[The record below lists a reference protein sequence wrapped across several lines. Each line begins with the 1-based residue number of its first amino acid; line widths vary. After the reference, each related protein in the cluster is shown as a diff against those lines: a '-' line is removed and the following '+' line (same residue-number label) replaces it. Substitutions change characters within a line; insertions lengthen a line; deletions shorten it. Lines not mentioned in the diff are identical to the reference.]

1 MALRDS
7 DPAEVGGY
15 RIEDRLGS
23 GGMGVV
29 YLARS
34 ASGRPL
40 AIKVV
45 HGQYADDDEFRTRFR
60 REVAAARQVS
70 GAFTAPV
77 VDADADASRPWM
89 ATLYIPGADLGTHV
103 REHGPLPLP
112 RLRELAAGLAE
123 ALRDMHRAGV
133 VHRDLK
139 PSNVMLADDGPRVID
154 FGISRAAEFAA
165 SDVLTQTGRVMG
177 TPPFMSPE
185 QFASPQEVGPAADIF
200 SLGSVLAHAAT
211 GRGPFDSPSPYET
224 ALRVVE
230 GDPDLSGV
238 PDELLPLVAVC
249 LQKHPKSRATPDELL
264 ALLRDGIAEG
274 RPRWEA
280 ADSRTGDRSVDPRPT
295 EPRAAAPRAAAPG
308 DTQARVTRIGPE
320 PAEGPAPEDPRGRR
334 RRRYL
339 LASAA
344 LGAVLTVFAA
354 TTIALTWD
362 PAPATHD
369 TAAGDLPDGWQP
381 WSAKAKGPRGAG
393 MTFRHCA
400 AVDAS
405 LVCAGDD
412 LMAARFALADGR
424 NTWSLP
430 ADPTPGDSWSDDGA
444 VLGTGDGRVY
454 VYGADVRGPLPTGEP
469 VTRYTV
475 QALAADTGKVLWR
488 TVTGEG
494 ANALA
499 PNSDHGAA
507 TAVPEGLVTVYGA
520 QGDSYALIGTDDGEV
535 RWKRPLPGPSHTCG
549 LRAAATRPY
558 LICATD
564 EDEPR
569 NARTSVAQLDPAT
582 GKPRW
587 TVRLKGALTL
597 LGQDQGRLVLTRK
610 LGERRDLTRI
620 DTATRAVTTVRLSAP
635 QPDAA
640 ATHLAKGTLY
650 FTLSSGSVRA
660 VSPRTGRRLWESNST
675 VERQG
680 TPTVTATHVYLSSPN
695 GRLAVLDAG
704 TGRVEATRPGR
715 DDGGG
720 IDSVFFPTGVPLVLV
735 GEALYVPYGI
745 RSVYTVD
752 VRDL

>member
-7 DPAEVGGY
+7 DPTEVGGY

-34 ASGRPL
+34 ASGRRL

-45 HGQYADDDEFRTRFR
+45 HGQYADDDEFRIRFS
-60 REVAAARQVS
+60 REVAAARRVS

-77 VDADADASRPWM
+77 VDADADAQRPWM

-112 RLRELAAGLAE
+112 RLRELAAGLTE
-123 ALRDMHRAGV
+123 ALRDIHRAGV

-139 PSNVMLADDGPRVID
+139 PANVMLAEDGPRVID

-165 SDVLTQTGRVMG
+165 SDALTQTGRVMG

-185 QFASPQEVGPAADIF
+185 QFASPQDVGPAADIF
-200 SLGSVLAHAAT
+200 SLGSVLTYAAT
-211 GRGPFDSPSPYET
+211 RRGPFDSPSPYET

-249 LQKHPKSRATPDELL
+249 LEKHPKSRATPDELL
-264 ALLRDGIAEG
+264 ALLRDDLPQG
-274 RPRWEA
+274 RPRPGTAGPA
-280 ADSRTGDRSVDPRPT
+280 AIDLRPT
-295 EPRAAAPRAAAPG
+295 EPKAAAPR
-308 DTQARVTRIGPE
+308 DTLARLTRPGPE
-320 PAEGPAPEDPRGRR
+320 PAEEPAPDHPRGRR

-344 LGAVLTVFAA
+344 LGAVLAVFAA
-354 TTIALTWD
+354 TTVALTWD
-362 PAPATHD
+362 SDAPVHEAP
-369 TAAGDLPDGWQP
+369 AGDLPDGWQP
-381 WSAKAKGPRGAG
+381 WSAKAKGVTGAG
-393 MTFRHCA
+393 MTFRNCA

-424 NTWSLP
+424 NTWTLP
-430 ADPTPGDSWSDDGA
+430 VDPTPGDNRSIEGA
-444 VLGTGDGRVY
+444 ILGTGDGRVY
-454 VYGADVRGPLPTGEP
+454 AYGADDRGTLPTGEP

-475 QALAADTGKVLWR
+475 QALAADTGKALWR

-494 ANALA
+494 PNALA

-507 TAVPEGLVTVYGA
+507 TAVPEGLITVYGA

-535 RWKRPLPGPSHTCG
+535 RWRRPLPGARSSCVLAT
-549 LRAAATRPY
+549 AAARPY
-558 LICATD
+558 LVCVTGENRPD
-564 EDEPR
+564 E
-569 NARTSVAQLDPAT
+569 ARTSVAQLDPAT

-587 TVRLKGALTL
+587 TVRVKGVLKL
-597 LGQDQGRLVLTRK
+597 LGEDQKRLVLTRTI
-610 LGERRDLTRI
+610 GEHRDLTRI
-620 DTATRAVTTVRLSAP
+620 DPSTRAVTTVRLAAP
-635 QPDAA
+635 QPDEAVA
-640 ATHLAKGTLY
+640 HLARGTLY

-660 VSPRTGRRLWESNST
+660 VSPRNGRLLWESNST

-680 TPTVTATHVYLSSPN
+680 TPAVTASRLYLSSPN
-695 GRLAVLDAG
+695 GRLAVLDAA

-735 GEALYVPYGI
+735 GDALYVPYGI